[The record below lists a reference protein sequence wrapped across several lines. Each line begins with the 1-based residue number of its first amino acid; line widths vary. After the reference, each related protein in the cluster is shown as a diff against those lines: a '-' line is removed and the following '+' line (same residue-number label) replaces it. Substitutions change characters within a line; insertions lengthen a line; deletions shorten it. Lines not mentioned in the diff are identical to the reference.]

1 MAFFDR
7 FRRKKEDPEIARR
20 LRLRS
25 GGRIADGAVFDIG
38 TDFSGSET
46 HIFYSYTVNGVEY
59 QSSQYLDQDQLARPH
74 DYSPGAHVTIRYD
87 PHQPG
92 NSLVV

>member
-1 MAFFDR
+1 MALFDR
-7 FRRKKEDPEIARR
+7 FRSKKQDPEIARR
-20 LRLRS
+20 LWLRR

-38 TDFSGSET
+38 TDPAGSET

-59 QSSQYLDQDQLARPH
+59 QSSQFLDQDQLTRPH
-74 DYSPGAHVTIRYD
+74 DYSPGARVTIRYD